1 MSVCASGTLHVSS
14 LSQFPSF
21 FVIFIFHHQC
31 FPRFFR
37 DLFVPYVFMFLP
49 DFIHVRHVHFQYFFV
64 FVIVPWFFV
73 FFVFVMF
80 VFSSFVVN
88 VLGPRAQGKAKTF

>member
-1 MSVCASGTLHVSS
+1 
-14 LSQFPSF
+14 
-21 FVIFIFHHQC
+21 
-31 FPRFFR
+31 
-37 DLFVPYVFMFLP
+37 MFLP

-88 VLGPRAQGKAKTF
+88 VLGPRAQGKAKTFLYLNI